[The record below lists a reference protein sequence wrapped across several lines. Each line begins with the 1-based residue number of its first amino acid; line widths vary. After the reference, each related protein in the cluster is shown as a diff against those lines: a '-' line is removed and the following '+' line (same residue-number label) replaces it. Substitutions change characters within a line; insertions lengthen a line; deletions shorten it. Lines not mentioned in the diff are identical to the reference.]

1 MVVRGVSSGVL
12 HEEILGTI
20 KSSEKV
26 EEIVGILSKCRQ
38 GVKHF
43 QHRHDDSA
51 PQSSF
56 PSCGEQLMFT
66 QCLSTTNLLQHI
78 PTQVMVFDQQNFSND
93 RRTRSLLYKRLDN
106 SNLIILL
113 HLYYV
118 TFDVNLK
125 LKDRHDF
132 SLLHASSCIL

>member
-1 MVVRGVSSGVL
+1 MVVHGVSSGVL
-12 HEEILGTI
+12 HEEILGII

-26 EEIVGILSKCRQ
+26 EEIVGVLSKCRQ

-43 QHRHDDSA
+43 QHGNDDSA

-56 PSCGEQLMFT
+56 PSYGEQLMFT

-78 PTQVMVFDQQNFSND
+78 PTHLMVFDQQNFSND
-93 RRTRSLLYKRLDN
+93 RRTCLLLCKRLDN
-106 SNLIILL
+106 GNLIVLL
-113 HLYYV
+113 DLYYA

-125 LKDRHDF
+125 LKDRYDF

>member
-43 QHRHDDSA
+43 QHGHDNSA

-56 PSCGEQLMFT
+56 PSCGEQLMFM
-66 QCLSTTNLLQHI
+66 QCLSTTNLLQHHI
-78 PTQVMVFDQQNFSND
+78 PTHVMVFDQQNFPM
-93 RRTRSLLYKRLDN
+93 TIG
-106 SNLIILL
+106 LIRCC
-113 HLYYV
+113 V
-118 TFDVNLK
+118 
-125 LKDRHDF
+125 KD
-132 SLLHASSCIL
+132 